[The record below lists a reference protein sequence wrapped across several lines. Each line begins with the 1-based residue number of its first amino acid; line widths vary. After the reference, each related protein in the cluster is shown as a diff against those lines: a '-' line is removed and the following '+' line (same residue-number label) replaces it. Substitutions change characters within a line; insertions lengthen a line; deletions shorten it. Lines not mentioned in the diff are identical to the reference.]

1 VRAAW
6 LLSACSFQ
14 VIYTMVVLDEV
25 PIPRQS
31 LRPNATSPT
40 VAHLSLAPILLEEG
54 GLLAREG
61 KDLAAV

>member
-1 VRAAW
+1 
-6 LLSACSFQ
+6 
-14 VIYTMVVLDEV
+14 MVVLDEV